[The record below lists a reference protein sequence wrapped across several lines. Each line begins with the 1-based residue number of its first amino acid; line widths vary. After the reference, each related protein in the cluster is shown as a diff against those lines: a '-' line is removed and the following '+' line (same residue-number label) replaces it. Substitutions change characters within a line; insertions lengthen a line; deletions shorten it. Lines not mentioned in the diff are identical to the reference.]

1 MNNNKKGLST
11 MGFFRKKPTMVER
24 GNKKGL
30 STIVATLL
38 IILLTLVAV
47 GIIWVVIR
55 NVVQGGT
62 DQVNID
68 AKCIQSNVVATK
80 VVSTT
85 DNLHFN
91 VTLSRQGGTDEI
103 GGVKLV
109 FTNADESASST
120 SDVPGN
126 IAALT
131 TVTQPVITDLANAS
145 KVSVVV
151 YFLDNKGEEQL
162 CSNSNPFE
170 F

>member
-1 MNNNKKGLST
+1 MNNNY
-11 MGFFRKKPTMVER
+11 
-24 GNKKGL
+24 NKKGL

-62 DQVNID
+62 DKVD
-68 AKCIQSNVVATK
+68 VDTKCIQSNVVATN
-80 VVSTT
+80 VQNNSGA
-85 DNLHFN
+85 DSLD

-109 FTNADESASST
+109 FMNDSETT
-120 SDVPGN
+120 SYVANVPGN
-126 IAALT
+126 IAPLS
-131 TVTQPVITDLANAS
+131 TVTKNVSISSDLVNIS
-145 KVSVVV
+145 KVNVVV
-151 YFLDNKGEEQL
+151 YFLDDSGKEQL